1 MTKDFI
7 VAIEI
12 GSSKITGIAGRRND
26 DGSISVLALA
36 QEDSRQSTH
45 KGVVYNIDKT
55 VLTIGNI
62 IKKMENTLKTHIAR
76 VYAGI
81 GGQSIHSEKNVITK
95 EFDQDT
101 HISAEIVDAMRDENS
116 NTNYV
121 EQELLLPISQEFMV
135 DSQPQLDPVGIQCQ
149 TLKANFLNILCRK
162 SNYVNLNKCF
172 KMAQQPVAEMYLAPI
187 ALADSILTE
196 TEKRQGC
203 ILVDLGYET
212 TTVAVYYR
220 NIIRHLAVIPLG
232 SNNVTKD
239 IANFLQIEDDE
250 AENIKLKYGSAYT
263 DPKNQKD
270 DVYISLADGR
280 NVDAQR
286 VDEIIEARMEEIIAN
301 VVYQVPSEYSN
312 SLISGIVLTGG
323 GANMT
328 NMDVAFRN
336 FTHISKIRIAKF
348 VTFSVN
354 SNRKEI
360 TAHDS
365 RLNTVLGILAK
376 GDINCAGAPI
386 ENTLFKD
393 NDKPAEV
400 KTEVHASDQTNT
412 GAVLSDAAKQK
423 AADEERKRKEKEEAE
438 KAAAAAAEAA
448 AEAERQRKANSPLH
462 KIKTAASHFFDNL
475 LKGDDE

>member
-76 VYAGI
+76 VYVGI

-101 HISAEIVDAMRDENS
+101 RISAEIVDAMRDENS

-149 TLKANFLNILCRK
+149 TLKDNFLNILCRK

-301 VVYQVPSEYSN
+301 VAYQVPSEYSN

-360 TAHDS
+360 TAHDG

-400 KTEVHASDQTNT
+400 KTEVHTSDQTNT